1 MGRWRLTG
9 ARLDLLLAGALTV
22 WGQVEAWSGL
32 SSSVP
37 RLVVA
42 LAMLPAP
49 LSLLFRRRWPIAV
62 VVVAFGSIPLLE
74 ILGIDSDGPF
84 TPVLAGLIA
93 VGSAAY
99 YSRHPV
105 IAYVVAVLLVWIAF
119 VGFAGSD
126 GTRAFSPAD
135 LLWQAMLVAMG
146 WAVGRGIAV
155 GSLRARLARQQA
167 EIAVAEQRLEIA
179 RELHD
184 IVAHSVSVMT
194 MHAGGVRRMLAPGA
208 EREALLVVERTGR
221 ETLTELQRL
230 LGVLRSDDQA
240 LEARPRLVDADEL
253 LEPARAA
260 GLVAAL
266 RIEGDPRPLP
276 EGVDLSA
283 YRILQEAV
291 TNVLRHAHATRL
303 DAVIRYAD
311 DAVALDITDD
321 GPGRSTPVAG
331 NGIVGMRERTALWGG
346 SFEAGPVPGRGFRVL
361 ATVPLP

>member
-1 MGRWRLTG
+1 MDRWRLTG
-9 ARLDLLLAGALTV
+9 ARLDVLAAGALIV
-22 WGQVEAWSGL
+22 FGQVEAWSGL
-32 SSSVP
+32 TASVP

-49 LSLLFRRRWPIAV
+49 VSLLFRRRWPLAV
-62 VVVAFGSIPLLE
+62 VIVAFGSIPVLELL
-74 ILGIDSDGPF
+74 GVDSDGPF

-105 IAYVVAVLLVWIAF
+105 IAYVVAVLLVWLAF
-119 VGFAGSD
+119 VGVEGSD
-126 GTRAFSPAD
+126 GVRVFSPAD
-135 LLWQAMLVAMG
+135 LVWQAMLVGLG
-146 WAVGRGIAV
+146 WAVGRGVAV
-155 GSLRARLARQQA
+155 GSLRARLAEQQA
-167 EIAVAEQRLEIA
+167 EMAQTEQRLAIA

-194 MHAGGVRRMLAPGA
+194 MHAGGVRRRLAPGP
-208 EREALLVVERTGR
+208 ENDALQVVERTGR
-221 ETLTELQRL
+221 QSLDELQRL
-230 LGVLRSDDQA
+230 LGVLRSDGSQLD
-240 LEARPRLVDADEL
+240 ARPRLVDAEEL

-266 RIEGDPRPLP
+266 RIEGEPRPLP
-276 EGVDLSA
+276 EAIDLSA

-291 TNVLRHAHATRL
+291 TNVLRHAHATRV

-311 DAVALDITDD
+311 HAVALDITDD
-321 GPGRSTPVAG
+321 GQGRSAPVAG

-346 SFEAGPVPGRGFRVL
+346 SFEAGPTPDRGFRVL